1 VPQAVECLLL
11 NWKPGV
17 QISIQTNIYIQM
29 YQKTEEKWNIEKGKK
44 KIIFCWYWGLYSASC
59 LVGWCCSS

>member
-1 VPQAVECLLL
+1 M
-11 NWKPGV
+11 WKPGV
-17 QISIQTNIYIQM
+17 QIPIQKKYPKAES
-29 YQKTEEKWNIEKGKK
+29 YQKTGEKWNINKGKK